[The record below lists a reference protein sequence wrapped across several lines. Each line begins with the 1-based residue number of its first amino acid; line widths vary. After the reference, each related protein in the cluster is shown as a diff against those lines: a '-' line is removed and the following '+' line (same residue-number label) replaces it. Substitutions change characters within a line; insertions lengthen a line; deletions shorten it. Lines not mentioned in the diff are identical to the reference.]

1 MATSDR
7 YGFLHGTGGPALE
20 CFAEATHAVVSYR
33 PHDLPALDRA
43 LAAQPG
49 LGAAHAL
56 RGLLHVL
63 PARPELMR
71 DTASAQA
78 MAHAAGAATADEAAL
93 LQALDLAMAGRQRAA
108 ADVLDLRLERHPTVL
123 LLVKLFNMLR
133 FLSGDLAGLVGGVAR
148 VLPAWTQGTAGYGYV
163 LGCHAFALEESGDYA
178 GAERLGRD
186 ALDQAPDDA
195 WSVHAVAHE
204 HEMTRRADAGAAW
217 LEAVRPAWTGCA
229 GFGFHVAWHLALF
242 HLERGDHARV
252 LALYDQEVRPAPTED
267 VRDVANAVSL
277 LWRLRQEGVAVGRRW
292 DELAAIARRRRG
304 ETELLFGTL
313 HNLLALLAAG
323 DLPAAEALV
332 DAVADEA
339 AGDRDQ
345 SAVARRAGL
354 PLARALLTLARRQ
367 PPPPGLDRLAGQL
380 QPLGGSHAQRDV
392 WVRTLAEA
400 AAGAGN
406 LEALAGIRAARRAL
420 RGRDRFDAMLDA
432 SRGEAA

>member
-7 YGFLHGTGGPALE
+7 YGFLHGTSGPALE

-33 PHDLPALDRA
+33 PHALPALDRA

-49 LGAAHAL
+49 FCAAHAL
-56 RGLLHVL
+56 RGLLHAL

-71 DTASAQA
+71 DAAVAQA
-78 MAHAAGAATADEAAL
+78 MAHAAGVSTADETAL
-93 LQALDLAMAGRQRAA
+93 LRALDLAMAGRQRAA
-108 ADVLDLRLERHPTVL
+108 ADALDLRLAQNPTNL
-123 LLVKLFNMLR
+123 LLVKLSNMLR

-148 VLPAWTQGTAGYGYV
+148 VLPAWDAGTPGFGYV
-163 LGCHAFALEESGDYA
+163 LGCQAFALEESGDYA
-178 GAERLGRD
+178 GAERLGRE
-186 ALDQAPDDA
+186 ALDRAPDDA
-195 WSVHAVAHE
+195 WAVHAVAHA
-204 HEMTRRADAGAAW
+204 HEMTGRADAGAAW

-252 LALYDQEVRPAPTED
+252 LALYDTEVRPAPTED

-323 DLPAAEALV
+323 DLAAAEALV

-354 PLARALLTLARRQ
+354 PLARALLSFARSQ
-367 PPPPGLDRLAGQL
+367 PPPGLDRLARQL

-392 WVRTLAEA
+392 WVRTLADA
-400 AAGAGN
+400 AAGAGDH
-406 LEALAGIRAARRAL
+406 EALDGIRVARRAL

-432 SRGEAA
+432 SRGRAA